1 MGGIV
6 QFLVGA
12 YVLGPLSGLRVSSA
26 DGQTRVF
33 KSPTTADV
41 IVGVIDAIGLAAARF
56 FGLMFEAFGPMS
68 GTLIAIDL
76 DRAGEAT
83 PDDIVL
89 ELGLSGRA
97 RASLTTLSEVGQQAT
112 ASTADRHGA
121 RTWAA
126 DARARWMK

>member
-12 YVLGPLSGLRVSSA
+12 DVLGPLSGLRVSSA

-41 IVGVIDAIGLAAARF
+41 IVGVIDAIGLAARF

-76 DRAGEAT
+76 DRAGEAP